1 MGRDFV
7 EGVTDY
13 LSPLERLLGKD
24 NMEDVKKEIS
34 QIIVNAVRID
44 IADYKRQ
51 TYVFYPP
58 DYIKGIAEEA
68 FDEVEKKIKKMY
80 KDAMFYVA
88 ERSVQKYKELTI
100 ADLVKESDE
109 REKN

>member
-1 MGRDFV
+1 MERDFV
-7 EGVTDY
+7 EEVTNY

-24 NMEDVKKEIS
+24 NVEDIKSEIS
-34 QIIVNAVRID
+34 KMVVDAVRDD

-51 TYVFYPP
+51 NYVFYPP

-80 KDAMFYVA
+80 KDAMLDVA
-88 ERSVQKYKELTI
+88 ERSVQKYKELAI
-100 ADLVKESDE
+100 GSIVDNK
-109 REKN
+109 